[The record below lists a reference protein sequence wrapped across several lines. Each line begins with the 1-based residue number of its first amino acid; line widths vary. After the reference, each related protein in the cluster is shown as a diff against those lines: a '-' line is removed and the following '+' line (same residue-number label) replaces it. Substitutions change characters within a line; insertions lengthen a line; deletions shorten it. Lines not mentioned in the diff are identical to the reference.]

1 MPERG
6 SLPAEL
12 INLPLRFNL
21 VLAAIVYT
29 GL

>member
-6 SLPAEL
+6 SLLDEL
-12 INLPLRFNL
+12 ITLPLRFNL